1 MNALTIIKTLGPIDG
16 RNTRRDPMLRW
27 MLFAPL
33 FLALIF
39 RFVLPWAVQL
49 AAVNFGV
56 DVRPYLPLFYA
67 YIALLIPVLYGAVV
81 GFLLLDERDDR
92 TLLALQVTPLPLAGY
107 AAYRI
112 GVPMA
117 LSLLLTPPTFWV
129 VGVPGLSLLEM
140 VVTAVAAAPL
150 APIYMLLLA
159 AFAANKVQGFA
170 LMKGLGI
177 FLIVPLAVW
186 FVPMPWQ
193 LALGLLPTYWP
204 VKVFWLLWAGQSIW
218 GFMIVGL
225 LYQSLL
231 VAWLFRRFQKVISR

>member
-39 RFVLPWAVQL
+39 RFVLPWAGQL
-49 AAVNFGV
+49 AAANFGV
-56 DVRPYLPLFYA
+56 DIRPYLPLFYA

-129 VGVPGLSLLEM
+129 VGAPGLSLLEM

-177 FLIVPLAVW
+177 FLVVPLAAW
-186 FVPMPWQ
+186 FIQMPWQ
-193 LALGLLPTYWP
+193 LLLGLLPTYWP
-204 VKVFWLLWAGQSIW
+204 VKVFWLLWAGQDVW
-218 GFMIVGL
+218 GFMIAGL
-225 LYQSLL
+225 IYQSIL
-231 VAWLFRRFQKVISR
+231 VALLFRRFQKVISR

>member
-39 RFVLPWAVQL
+39 RFVLPWAVQM
-49 AAVNFGV
+49 AAADFGV
-56 DVRPYLPLFYA
+56 DLRPYLPMLYA
-67 YIALLIPVLYGAVV
+67 YLALIIPVLYGAVV

-112 GVPMA
+112 GVPIA
-117 LSLLLTPPTFWV
+117 LSLLLTPLTFWV
-129 VGVPGLSLLEM
+129 VGMPGLSLWGM
-140 VVTAVAAAPL
+140 WVTAVAAAPL

-177 FLIVPLAVW
+177 FLIVPLVAW
-186 FVPMPWQ
+186 FLPMPWQ
-193 LALGLLPTYWP
+193 LVLGLLPTYWP
-204 VKVFWLLWAGQSIW
+204 VKVFWLLLAGENYW
-218 GFMIVGL
+218 GFLAVGL
-225 LYQSLL
+225 LYQSLVVVML
-231 VAWLFRRFQKVISR
+231 YRRFQKVMSR

>member
-27 MLFAPL
+27 MLLAPL

-39 RFVLPWAVQL
+39 RFVLPWAVQIAEANVGL
-49 AAVNFGV
+49 
-56 DVRPYLPLFYA
+56 DLRPYLPMLYA
-67 YIALLIPVLYGAVV
+67 YLALLIPVLYGAVV

-107 AAYRI
+107 ATYRI
-112 GVPMA
+112 GVPIL
-117 LSLLLTPPTFWV
+117 LSLLLTPLTFWV
-129 VGVPGLSLLEM
+129 VGVPGLSWWGM
-140 VVTAVAAAPL
+140 WVTAVAAAPL

-177 FLIVPLAVW
+177 FLVVPLAAW

-193 LALGLLPTYWP
+193 LLLGLLPTYWP
-204 VKVFWLLWAGQSIW
+204 VKVFWLLLAGQNYG
-218 GFMIVGL
+218 GFMVVGL
-225 LYQSLL
+225 IYQSIL
-231 VAWLFRRFQKVISR
+231 VVLLFRRFRQVISH

>member
-39 RFVLPWAVQL
+39 RFVLPWGVQL
-49 AAVNFGV
+49 AAVSFGV
-56 DVRPYLPLFYA
+56 DARPYLPVFYA

-112 GVPMA
+112 GVPLA

-129 VGVPGLSLLEM
+129 VGVPGLSLPQM

-177 FLIVPLAVW
+177 FLIVPLAAW

-193 LALGLLPTYWP
+193 LLLGLLPTYWP
-204 VKVFWLLWAGQSIW
+204 VKVFWLLLAGQPIW
-218 GFMIVGL
+218 GFLIAGL
-225 LYQSLL
+225 IYQSLL
-231 VAWLFRRFQKVISR
+231 VAVLFRRFQKVTNR

>member
-1 MNALTIIKTLGPIDG
+1 
-16 RNTRRDPMLRW
+16 MLRW